1 MPYTIAMPKRKAFP
15 VEDVCMMLMLLKTP
29 LHGYEL
35 VEELRR
41 RKLLRHNPAQIYRKL
56 REMEREGYLESEWVV
71 QDTGRPRRVYRL
83 KEEGVA
89 LLKSCCTELKTFL
102 REARVLL
109 EEVEGSAEEPSPN
122 G

>member
-1 MPYTIAMPKRKAFP
+1 
-15 VEDVCMMLMLLKTP
+15 MMLMLLKTP

-71 QDTGRPRRVYRL
+71 RETGRPRRVYRL
-83 KEEGVA
+83 REEGVA